1 MGDEEA
7 RKHRLTNKQKSK
19 SAELAWKRHHSSYMS
34 GTRKRGRNMENK
46 TLYSLAQELNSKTQD
61 TKDESLHEESIVR
74 NNVFDKQLDL
84 SFDTISGGIS
94 MGIKE
99 GTISFSCSLEETG
112 SGSYALEAGDE
123 ENLYKQIVPELQNI
137 CKMVDDEM
145 RNLIARFGLKSTK

>member
-1 MGDEEA
+1 MEDDA
-7 RKHRLTNKQKSK
+7 QRHRLRNREKSDAAK
-19 SAELAWKRHHSSYMS
+19 LAWKRHHQSYMS

-61 TKDESLHEESIVR
+61 ESLNEESIIR